1 MARPQRPRKIMM
13 TTTEILI
20 ICLVVAVIGDIFLGI
35 RVVVLRN
42 YLHFFEE
49 KLKEIEIR
57 LSPKKK
63 DMTNEQEKNQ

>member
-1 MARPQRPRKIMM
+1 M

>member
-1 MARPQRPRKIMM
+1 MS
-13 TTTEILI
+13 TTEILI
-20 ICLVVAVIGDIFLGI
+20 ICLVVAVFGDIFLGI
-35 RVVVLRN
+35 RVIVLRN

-63 DMTNEQEKNQ
+63 DVPHEQEKDK

>member
-1 MARPQRPRKIMM
+1 M

-20 ICLVVAVIGDIFLGI
+20 ICLVVAVIGNIFLGI

-63 DMTNEQEKNQ
+63 DMTNEQKENQ

>member
-1 MARPQRPRKIMM
+1 M

-63 DMTNEQEKNQ
+63 DMTNEQKENQ

>member
-1 MARPQRPRKIMM
+1 M

-57 LSPKKK
+57 LSSKKK
-63 DMTNEQEKNQ
+63 DMTNEQKENQ

>member
-1 MARPQRPRKIMM
+1 MM

>member
-1 MARPQRPRKIMM
+1 MS
-13 TTTEILI
+13 TTEILI
-20 ICLVVAVIGDIFLGI
+20 ICLVVAVFGDIFLGI
-35 RVVVLRN
+35 RVIVLRN

-63 DMTNEQEKNQ
+63 DVPNEQKENQ